1 MKLEI
6 SKVVQTCLSDYD
18 TFDYATSLRISN
30 SHYVASTDS
39 NIQRNTLDLRYFEQ
53 YTYIHTKEHVRAL
66 PITITMH
73 RLASVVKMVEPPQNI
88 FLTLFIN

>member
-1 MKLEI
+1 MLLQLI
-6 SKVVQTCLSDYD
+6 RTFNGMSD
-18 TFDYATSLRISN
+18 AMQGIRRSEVSLLLL
-30 SHYVASTDS
+30 T
-39 NIQRNTLDLRYFEQ
+39 TLDLRYFEQ

-73 RLASVVKMVEPPQNI
+73 RLASVVKMVEPSQKT